1 MKKLN
6 LLYLSALMSGALT
19 LGACDDDENVPG
31 NPVMDIKTET
41 ASACFGDSLAFT
53 VNASDADV
61 PLSTLKAQLYFGE
74 EMVSE
79 TVIRTKVSG
88 EDYTG
93 KIYVPF
99 YKDVPNGTATLRYI
113 LQNIHFTITE
123 QTVNVQCTR
132 PQWDHLLLV
141 AEDGTQYAMPRTGE
155 NQYAVTASFPQKLNA
170 YILAPAYGTAGN
182 EMTFGYGTD
191 GAITEG
197 STTDIPFSNLEA
209 GEYTVTFN
217 TLTYEAGPFLSV
229 NMNGQEFVQVDANT
243 MKVETALT
251 QGETIT
257 FEGVPD
263 YENWWIDPD
272 FFAQGEDGTLTFVPI
287 SGNYRITADM
297 EKQYFKVEV
306 LDGAMSDA
314 TLQSDGTGALWIVG
328 GSGSLGT
335 EAIGKPSYVGAPSW
349 DGGNGAICMSPIE
362 PTTYQITLVAG
373 QQITADGVNFK
384 FYGGKNWA
392 NEYQG
397 DRMSTDSDLFVVN
410 SGSND
415 NGNVWLA
422 EGVTLEEGATYVI
435 TVDMSDPAHAVMH
448 AVKK

>member
-99 YKDVPNGTATLRYI
+99 YKDVPNGTATLRYV

-314 TLQSDGTGALWIVG
+314 ILQDDGTGALWIVG
-328 GSGSLGT
+328 GSGSKGT
-335 EAIGKPSYVGAPSW
+335 EAIGKPSHVGAPSW
-349 DGGNGAICMSPIE
+349 DGGNGAICMSPIA

-373 QQITADGVNFK
+373 QQITSDGANFK

-392 NEYQG
+392 NEYKS
-397 DRMSTDSDLFVVN
+397 DRMSTDSDIFVVN
-410 SGSND
+410 PGPND
-415 NGNVWLA
+415 DGNVWLA

>member
-41 ASACFGDSLAFT
+41 TSACFGDSLAFT

-99 YKDVPNGTATLRYI
+99 YKDVPNGTATLRYV

-141 AEDGTQYAMPRTGE
+141 AEDGTQYTMPRTGE

-435 TVDMSDPAHAVMH
+435 TVDMSDPDHAVMH

>member
-99 YKDVPNGTATLRYI
+99 YKDVPNGTATLRYV

-141 AEDGTQYAMPRTGE
+141 AEDGTQYTMPRTGE

-182 EMTFGYGTD
+182 EMPFGYGTD

-373 QQITADGVNFK
+373 RQITADGVNFK

>member
-99 YKDVPNGTATLRYI
+99 YKDVPNGTATLRYV

-141 AEDGTQYAMPRTGE
+141 AEDGTQYTMPRTGE

-229 NMNGQEFVQVDANT
+229 NMNGQEFVQVD
-243 MKVETALT
+243 
-251 QGETIT
+251 
-257 FEGVPD
+257 
-263 YENWWIDPD
+263 
-272 FFAQGEDGTLTFVPI
+272 LTFVPI

-373 QQITADGVNFK
+373 RQITADGVNFK